1 MNCKQSTAYAAKV
14 YKFANIFKISIKKTA
29 EATHFI
35 ICVASAYLLVRVDV
49 RFLET

>member
-35 ICVASAYLLVRVDV
+35 LL
-49 RFLET
+49 FA